1 MKPKSFK
8 NPAAGAALTAVAALL
23 AGPALPAPSYPA
35 DLDRESLSSWLRQA
49 TDLAPEQVVAVTA
62 SAAAAVVA
70 RTPAANDRTE
80 VLLRAV
86 SLSPEA
92 TARSGVLAWQVKLEV
107 DCRRGVVRAGAT
119 TGFGART
126 GDSDAIE
133 LAPGETAWRRPR
145 PATPLESAWR
155 SVCETG
161 FQSPLGQ
168 ARPQLASL
176 KSPSSA
182 PSPAPAPQPVA
193 AFARNAAA
201 KAPATHAPAKPGRW
215 VVQVVSSPDA
225 ADARQTLAS
234 LRSRHPDA
242 LQALET
248 RVEPAQ
254 VRGRTVY
261 RGVVAGFASS
271 DQATDFCAA
280 LKRSG
285 RDCLAR

>member
-1 MKPKSFK
+1 MRPKSRK
-8 NPAAGAALTAVAALL
+8 CPGASAILAAVATLL
-23 AGPALPAPSYPA
+23 AGPALAAPSYPA
-35 DLDRESLSSWLRQA
+35 ALDRESLSSWLRQA
-49 TDLAPEQVVAVTA
+49 TDLAPDQVVAVTA

-70 RTPAANDRTE
+70 RTPAANGRTE

-107 DCRRGVVRAGAT
+107 DCRSGEVRAGAT

-126 GDSDAIE
+126 GDDKPIE
-133 LAPGETAWRRPR
+133 LAPGEAAWRRPR

-176 KSPSSA
+176 KSPSPASA
-182 PSPAPAPQPVA
+182 AQPVA
-193 AFARNAAA
+193 TFGRNAAA
-201 KAPATHAPAKPGRW
+201 KASAAPAKPGRW

-225 ADARQTLAS
+225 ADAWQTLAS